1 MTHSLRDREAIIA
14 AARAAAAILRE
25 TVPACAPGGTL
36 GNLTAPIT
44 YGQTIDDGAIA
55 YLRRTMVGA
64 ADGYARHAVAIA
76 AAALALADHA
86 PKEALLHA
94 RFLPSRL
101 VCAQAE
107 ARCELSAVDLS
118 SDRGRGALDAMRAEI
133 IRRQP
138 AAAEAFA

>member
-1 MTHSLRDREAIIA
+1 MTHSLRYRGAIVA

-44 YGQTIDDGAIA
+44 YGQTISDGAIA

-76 AAALALADHA
+76 AAALALADHD
-86 PKEALLHA
+86 PNEALLHA
-94 RFLPSRL
+94 RFLPGRL

-107 ARCELSAVDLS
+107 ARGELSAVNLD
-118 SDRGRGALDAMRAEI
+118 SDSGRDALDAMRAEI